1 MRIIRQEGKRNNVH
15 IRGIAEIVLNVHDK
29 QRAIAFYR
37 DLLGLEVISPPE
49 VPNVFLKVGPGQAG
63 IPQMI
68 VLVPLPADAVAFV
81 APRTLHHLA
90 LEVAPEDFDAVEKHL
105 RANGYAPRDG
115 RHPVVPSRTI
125 YVDDPDGN
133 EVEIISTSV

>member
-1 MRIIRQEGKRNNVH
+1 MPR
-15 IRGIAEIVLNVHDK
+15 IRGIAEIVLNVHDT
-29 QRAIAFYR
+29 QRALAFYR

-49 VPNVFLKVGPGQAG
+49 LPNVFLKAGPGQAG

-68 VLVPLPADAVAFV
+68 VLVPLPEGAAAF
-81 APRTLHHLA
+81 APPRALHHLA
-90 LEVAPEDFDAVEKHL
+90 LEVAPEDFDAVAEHL

-115 RHPVVPSRTI
+115 RHPVVPSRTL

-133 EVEIISTSV
+133 EVEIICRSE